1 MSPQKM
7 AETCKSLIPL
17 RF

>member
-7 AETCKSLIPL
+7 AESAVKTD
-17 RF
+17 